1 MIIWYWFE
9 FFTSHT
15 SYKDPRKHM
24 SRSIIPFHVL
34 DLSGLYT
41 MLSYASEPKRGIS
54 MGTSCGK
61 PVSPPFSKP
70 KKAMEYHSVV
80 VGLVK
85 EGFIIRND
93 MQIQGPRNG
102 SYIWIYLQ
110 WSRCYPLLNG
120 VRSICKWILN
130 IKGVLVEGCW
140 FLNSWS
146 GGGSTKWQR
155 HFQHS
160 SDDN

>member
-1 MIIWYWFE
+1 
-9 FFTSHT
+9 
-15 SYKDPRKHM
+15 M

-80 VGLVK
+80 VDLVK
-85 EGFIIRND
+85 VLSSIKWRKE
-93 MQIQGPRNG
+93 
-102 SYIWIYLQ
+102 YLQ
-110 WSRCYPLLNG
+110 MN
-120 VRSICKWILN
+120 
-130 IKGVLVEGCW
+130 
-140 FLNSWS
+140 
-146 GGGSTKWQR
+146 TK
-155 HFQHS
+155 H
-160 SDDN
+160 

>member
-1 MIIWYWFE
+1 MILVWVFHIPYIIQRSKEAKIISICLEVSFR
-9 FFTSHT
+9 FMCSTCLGST
-15 SYKDPRKHM
+15 QCLAMPR
-24 SRSIIPFHVL
+24 SQRGELAWEPAVGNPFL
-34 DLSGLYT
+34 
-41 MLSYASEPKRGIS
+41 R
-54 MGTSCGK
+54 
-61 PVSPPFSKP
+61 PFQRP

-93 MQIQGPRNG
+93 MQMQDPRNG

-110 WSRCYPLLNG
+110 WSRCYPVLNG

-160 SDDN
+160 